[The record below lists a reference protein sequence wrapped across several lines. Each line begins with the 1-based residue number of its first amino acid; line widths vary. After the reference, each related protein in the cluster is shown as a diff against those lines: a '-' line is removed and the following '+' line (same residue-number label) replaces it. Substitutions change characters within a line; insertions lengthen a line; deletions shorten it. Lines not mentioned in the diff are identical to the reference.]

1 MTIPAHVVRGAG
13 DTAVVMLHGVGGGA
27 SAWTPQLDAFAA
39 AGYLAVAWDAPGY
52 GATAAVEPYDVSR
65 LAHALAGLLDALPAR
80 RRVLLGHSM
89 GGMVA
94 QEAVAAFPDRI
105 DGLVLSAT
113 SPAFGKADGTWQRGF
128 LAQRLGPL
136 DAGRTMAD
144 LAPALVAGMIGPDAA
159 PAGVALATEV
169 MARVPGETYRKALHA
184 IVRFDRRDALGAI
197 RVPTLVV
204 AGERDVN
211 APPAVMEKMAARVA
225 GAEYRM
231 LAGCGHLANLERP
244 RAFND
249 LVLAW
254 LARHFAA

>member
-1 MTIPAHVVRGAG
+1 MTVPAHVVRGAG
-13 DTAVVMLHGVGGGA
+13 ETAVVMLHGVGGGA
-27 SAWTPQLDAFAA
+27 SAWTPQFDAFAA

-52 GATAAVEPYDVSR
+52 GATAAVEPYDVSS
-65 LAHALAGLLDALPAR
+65 LARALAELLGALPAR

-94 QEAVAAFPDRI
+94 QEAIAAFPDRI

-113 SPAFGKADGTWQRGF
+113 SPAFGKADGTWQQAF
-128 LAQRLGPL
+128 LAKRLGPL
-136 DAGRTMAD
+136 DAGGTMAD
-144 LAPALVAGMIGPDAA
+144 LAPALVAGMVGPDAK

-169 MARVPGETYRKALHA
+169 MARVPGETYRKALQA

-204 AGERDVN
+204 AGERDAN
-211 APPAVMEKMAARVA
+211 APPAVMEKMAARIA
-225 GAEYRM
+225 GAEYRV